1 MEMFNRGFAMSNI
14 VENESDLAKSHSA
27 PLMQTSN
34 ARGFHIVL
42 IGFVLIGVAALVASQ
57 LFGCSSCYS

>member
-1 MEMFNRGFAMSNI
+1 MSNI